1 MRSAIGLGVGCLLN
15 KMAYKMNVSGR
26 YGTHLP
32 CLIKA
37 MEKSYGDVLEM
48 GMGLF
53 STPYL
58 HYKCMLTGRKLVS
71 YENSKEWAG
80 FFLHYGYQNANHEIN
95 VIDDYEKVSIDK
107 PWDVVLIDQTPD
119 DNRTYT
125 VKRLANLAKYIVIH
139 DSNNDKRSRRIY
151 HYQDI
156 YPLFKYKAVWDKDS
170 THATV
175 LSNFVDLAD
184 FWK

>member
-1 MRSAIGLGVGCLLN
+1 
-15 KMAYKMNVSGR
+15 MATRMNVSGN

-37 MEKSYGDVLEM
+37 MERTSGDVLEL

-58 HYKCMLTGRKLVS
+58 HYQCMLSNRKLIS
-71 YENSKEWAG
+71 YENFKSYAQ
-80 FFLHYGYQNANHEIN
+80 FFIDYGYPNANHEIN
-95 VIDDYEKVSIDK
+95 IIDDYANAKIDR

-119 DNRTYT
+119 TSRIIE
-125 VKRLANLAKYIVIH
+125 VRRLANLAKYIIIH
-139 DSNNDKRSRRIY
+139 DSNEKQERIY
-151 HYQDI
+151 HYSEI
-156 YPLFKYKAVWDKDS
+156 YPLFKYRTIWDKDRN
-170 THATV
+170 HATV
-175 LSNFVDLAD
+175 LSNFVDLED